1 MRGTVA
7 MSIRPDRLRA
17 FLRRIAAWS
26 GHVPALLLARSNI
39 RFLPVRTDR
48 VGHLAI
54 DPDCFVKEGLL
65 GMRAPQRAI
74 LCAPGANAANAW
86 LAEAWRKYMWVV
98 RSRWLCLALKP
109 LSMQP
114 CLQFDVA
121 RYSTA
126 IGRTGDF
133 VEIQKRWGKRAPLLR
148 LHDRE
153 VRAGRERLRSMG
165 LPEDAWF
172 VCVHV
177 REGGY
182 SPADEHV
189 HSFRNASIASYAPAI
204 AEIARRGGW
213 CIRVGD
219 ASMRELPQP
228 MPGVLDYAR
237 SAVRADWMDI
247 FLFSHCRFLLG
258 TSSGPAFLCGVL
270 GTPVA
275 TANMIPPSVVLPFGA
290 ADIGIPKLLRRRDG
304 SLMSFAEAFASPV
317 ANFRFAEEFRRA
329 GLEIVDNT
337 PEDVL
342 DLAVEQLDRLDGT
355 LTYCAEDERLQAR
368 FKSLM
373 RPGHYTFGSQSRVG
387 RGFLRRHAH
396 LL

>member
-1 MRGTVA
+1 
-7 MSIRPDRLRA
+7 MSIRRDTLRA
-17 FLRRIAAWS
+17 LLRRIARWS
-26 GHVPALLLARSNI
+26 GVLPALLLECLNV

-48 VGHLAI
+48 IGHLAI
-54 DPDCFVKEGLL
+54 DPDCYVKEGLL
-65 GMRAPQRAI
+65 GMRAPHRTI
-74 LCAPGANAANAW
+74 LCAPDGVAANAW
-86 LAEAWRKYMWVV
+86 LARAWGQYMWVV

-114 CLQFDVA
+114 RLQADVS
-121 RYSTA
+121 RYSVA

-133 VEIQKRWGKRAPLLR
+133 VEIQKRWGTRPPLLR
-148 LHDRE
+148 LSARD
-153 VRAGRERLRSMG
+153 VRAGRERLHALG
-165 LPEDAWF
+165 LPDGAWF
-172 VCVHV
+172 VSVHV

-189 HSFRNASIASYAPAI
+189 HSFRNASIGSYALAI
-204 AEIARRGGW
+204 AEIGRRGGW
-213 CIRVGD
+213 CLRVGD
-219 ASMRELPQP
+219 ASMRAIGKP
-228 MPGVLDYAR
+228 MPRLLDYAR
-237 SAVRADWMDI
+237 SPYRADWMDI

-258 TSSGPAFLCGVL
+258 TSSGPAFACAVL
-270 GTPVA
+270 GTPLA
-275 TANMIPPSVVLPFGA
+275 TANMLPLSVVLPFGA
-290 ADIGIPKLLRRRDG
+290 ADIGIPKLLRRPDG
-304 SLMSFAEAFASPV
+304 SLLTFAEAFASPV

-355 LTYCAEDERLQAR
+355 LTYGPEDERLQAR

-387 RGFLRRHAH
+387 RAFLRKYAH